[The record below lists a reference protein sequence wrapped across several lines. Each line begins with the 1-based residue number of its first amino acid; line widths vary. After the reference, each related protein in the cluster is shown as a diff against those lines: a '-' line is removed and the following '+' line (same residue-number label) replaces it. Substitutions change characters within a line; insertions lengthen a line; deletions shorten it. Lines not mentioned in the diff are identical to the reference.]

1 MKSQTI
7 RRYMLTAQDL
17 LQQLDA
23 ESHPDMRSREARK
36 TVNAFDKVV
45 TRIDA
50 ALRLPSISKVTGK
63 YHATIGEIEKNLAES
78 CRILGHFALRIQKVP
93 ETPIRASLP
102 IMASSVTTLE
112 RLIDQAMSCEIVER
126 VAASV
131 DVSDLGIGIDEYL
144 DAEWDKVLATGEFR
158 VPSDIDIMTRPS
170 ATMQAIRYMVPP
182 FTAEQKRLIGFSLW
196 EVGNIPDN
204 LAPKANHWMELY
216 TGAMR
221 KWESKLTNG
230 CCCMTVSK
238 TVLLSKT
245 HRASPM
251 IKEGGEYIVFS
262 GETTSCTQEVTLL
275 LSPGQPLMLKATYT
289 LKPDAFRSLIKKW
302 TVWPTAPVENDDSM
316 VTPMVVRQVQDT
328 LNEARETL
336 EAAFGYGDIRT
347 VIGIDAEGVV
357 LFNVEAVRTRNINL
371 PKNDKDA
378 ASYLVDVY
386 AEDRRLFGT
395 RSQMEKQ
402 ARAIGRGVGFRLS
415 DVHEINGRTR
425 TTHTYGMGCWWEVP
439 PDSLSAEACLQA
451 AESFVVKLG
460 WSEDDLDQDDSLRSY
475 LKDRGIPAHENSATT
490 VHDESA
496 KLQSRIRFILDNP
509 ALAIPKGSS
518 ESLTILLNQ
527 LQKGK
532 ITNREE
538 LITVIPAKLD
548 YIVTHHRK
556 HDPILAFSE
565 ENLRKVLSEALPNL
579 QCRIA
584 RQMKT
589 AGISAVP
596 LTSREVVDMV
606 TMQAARD
613 LEGYRHSSPVFRIR
627 AAHGDFTSSDRVLGD
642 FHNKGVS
649 TVVRNR
655 EGYIEYEIRLNDSV
669 AKSL

>member
-1 MKSQTI
+1 MSNSI

-50 ALRLPSISKVTGK
+50 ALRLPSTSKVTGK
-63 YHATIGEIEKNLAES
+63 YHVTIGEIEKSLAES
-78 CRILGHFALRIQKVP
+78 CRVLGHFAMRIQKVP
-93 ETPIRASLP
+93 ETPIRGALP
-102 IMASSVTTLE
+102 IMASAVTNLE
-112 RLIDQAMSCEIVER
+112 GLISQAMSCGVTER
-126 VAASV
+126 VATSV

-144 DAEWDKVLATGEFR
+144 DAEWDKIMTSGEFR
-158 VPSDIDIMTRPS
+158 VPSDIDVMTRPCV
-170 ATMQAIRYMVPP
+170 TMQAIRYMVPP

-196 EVGNIPDN
+196 EVGSIPDN
-204 LAPKANHWMELY
+204 LAPKAAHWMELY

-221 KWESKLTNG
+221 KWESKLKNG
-230 CCCMTVSK
+230 VCCMKVSK

-251 IKEGGEYIVFS
+251 IKEGGEYIIFS

-275 LSPGQPLMLKATYT
+275 LTPGQPLMLKATYT
-289 LKPDAFRSLIKKW
+289 LKPNAFRSLVKKW
-302 TVWPTAPVENDDSM
+302 TVWPIAPVENDDAM
-316 VTPMVVRQVQDT
+316 IAPMVVRQTQDA

-336 EAAFGYGDIRT
+336 EVAFGYGDIRT

-357 LFNVEAVRTRNINL
+357 LFNVEAIRTRNINL
-371 PKNDKDA
+371 PKDPKKA
-378 ASYLVDVY
+378 AAYLVDVY

-395 RSQMEKQ
+395 RSQMQKQ
-402 ARAIGRGVGFRLS
+402 ARDIGHNVGFRLS
-415 DVHEINGRTR
+415 DVHEINSRTR

-439 PDSLSAEACLQA
+439 PDSLSAAACLQA
-451 AESFVVKLG
+451 AEAFVVKLG
-460 WSEDDLDQDDSLRSY
+460 WSEEDLDQSDNLRSY
-475 LKDRGIPAHENSATT
+475 LKDRGIPAHESPATT
-490 VHDESA
+490 VQDESA

-532 ITNREE
+532 VTNRED
-538 LITVIPAKLD
+538 LVTLIPAKLD

-556 HDPILAFSE
+556 HNPIMAFA
-565 ENLRKVLSEALPNL
+565 ENTLRETLMDALPNL
-579 QCRIA
+579 DRKIA
-584 RQMKT
+584 RQMKI
-589 AGISAVP
+589 AGIFAEAP
-596 LTSREVVDMV
+596 TTAEVVDMV

-613 LEGYRHSSPVFRIR
+613 LEGYRHSSNIFCVR
-627 AAHGDFTSSDRVLGD
+627 AAHGDFTSCDRILGD

-649 TVVRNR
+649 TIIRNR
-655 EGYIEYEIRLNDSV
+655 EGYLEYEISLSDSV
-669 AKSL
+669 ARSL